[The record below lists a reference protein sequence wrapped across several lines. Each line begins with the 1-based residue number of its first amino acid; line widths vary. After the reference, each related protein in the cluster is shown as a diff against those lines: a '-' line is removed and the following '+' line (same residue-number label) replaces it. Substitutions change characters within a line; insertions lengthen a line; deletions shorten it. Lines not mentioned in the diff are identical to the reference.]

1 MNPDVFGVYVHIPFC
16 VKKCNYCDFL
26 SYASDDDTKKKYIT
40 ALINEIKSL
49 DPDNR
54 PVASVFIG
62 GGTPSCIDEG
72 LIADVMSALHN
83 KFRFAE
89 DAEVTIECN
98 PETLTREK
106 ARVYIDSGINR
117 ISFGLQSTD
126 NATLKL
132 LGRIHT
138 YEKFIESFNC
148 AREAG
153 FNNINVD
160 MMAALPGQTLDSYM
174 EGLAKVVSLNP
185 EHISAYSLIVEEG
198 TQLYDNLSH
207 YPDLPDEDVEREMY
221 HRTFDYL
228 ERMGYRRYEI
238 SNYAKQGFESRHNS
252 SYWEMT
258 DYIGTGLG
266 ASGYYKGYRYT
277 NTTDME
283 EYIRCA
289 TRGTQGQAVDGTV
302 GETSGGIL
310 GHASEGN
317 RVQVSEETKARAS
330 DKILPRACEIHRETT
345 NDMMEEFMFLGLR
358 KMDGV
363 SYDEFQ
369 KIFGCDIKNIY
380 AKEIE
385 VNCHNGLLCEYV
397 NENGGVSLRLTE
409 RGIDIS
415 NTVMADFIK

>member
-26 SYASDDDTKKKYIT
+26 SYASDEDTKKKYIA
-40 ALINEIKSL
+40 ALVNEIKSL
-49 DPDNR
+49 EPDNR

-62 GGTPSCIDEG
+62 GGTPSCIDERH
-72 LIADVMSALHN
+72 IAAVMDALHD
-83 KFRFAE
+83 KFRFA
-89 DAEVTIECN
+89 DNAEVTIECN
-98 PETLTREK
+98 PETLTRTK
-106 ARVYIDSGINR
+106 ARIYIDSGINR

-138 YEKFIESFNC
+138 YEKFVESFMC

-153 FNNINVD
+153 FNNINID
-160 MMAALPGQTLDSYM
+160 MMAALPGQGMDSYM
-174 EGLAKVVSLNP
+174 EGLAKAVSLNP

-207 YPDLPDEDVEREMY
+207 YPELPDEDVEREMY
-221 HRTFDYL
+221 HGTLDYL
-228 ERMGYRRYEI
+228 TRMGYKRYEI
-238 SNYAKQGFESRHNS
+238 SNYARPGFESRHNC
-252 SYWEMT
+252 SYWELT

-277 NTTDME
+277 NTADMK

-289 TRGTQGQAVDGTV
+289 AEEIPGQACERHK
-302 GETSGGIL
+302 ETS
-310 GHASEGN
+310 
-317 RVQVSEETKARAS
+317 
-330 DKILPRACEIHRETT
+330 

-369 KIFGCDIKNIY
+369 KIFGCDIKSIY

-385 VNCHNGLLCEYV
+385 NNCHNGLLCEYI
-397 NENGGVSLRLTE
+397 NEGGGVSLRLTE

-415 NTVMADFIK
+415 NTVMADFML

>member
-26 SYASDDDTKKKYIT
+26 SYASDDDTKKKYID

-49 DPDNR
+49 EPDNR

-138 YEKFIESFNC
+138 YEKFVESFKC
-148 AREAG
+148 ARKAG

-160 MMAALPGQTLDSYM
+160 MMAALPGQSLDSYM

-198 TQLYDNLSH
+198 TQLYNNLSR
-207 YPDLPDEDVEREMY
+207 YPELPDEDVEREMY
-221 HRTFDYL
+221 HRTLDYL
-228 ERMGYRRYEI
+228 TRMGYRRYEI
-238 SNYAKQGFESRHNS
+238 SNYAKPGFESRHNC

-277 NTTDME
+277 NMADME

-289 TRGTQGQAVDGTV
+289 A
-302 GETSGGIL
+302 GGM
-310 GHASEGN
+310 
-317 RVQVSEETKARAS
+317 QVRAS
-330 DKILPRACEIHRETT
+330 NIILPRACEIHMETT

-369 KIFGCDIKNIY
+369 KIFGCDIKSIY
-380 AKEIE
+380 VKEIE
-385 VNCHNGLLCEYV
+385 NNCHNGLLYEYV
-397 NENGGVSLRLTE
+397 NEDGGVSLRLTE

-415 NTVMADFIK
+415 NTVMADFML

>member
-26 SYASDDDTKKKYIT
+26 SCASDDDTKKKYIA

-49 DPDNR
+49 EPDSR

-62 GGTPSCIDEG
+62 GGTPSCIDERH
-72 LIADVMSALHN
+72 IVSVMDALHE
-83 KFRFAE
+83 KFKFT
-89 DAEVTIECN
+89 DNAEVTIECN
-98 PETLTREK
+98 PETLTRAK
-106 ARVYIDSGINR
+106 AEAYISSGINR

-160 MMAALPGQTLDSYM
+160 MMAALPGQSLDSYM

-198 TQLYDNLSH
+198 TQLYDNLSQ

-221 HRTFDYL
+221 HRTLDYL
-228 ERMGYRRYEI
+228 TRMGYRRYEI
-238 SNYAKQGFESRHNS
+238 SNYAKAGFESRHNC
-252 SYWEMT
+252 SYWELT

-289 TRGTQGQAVDGTV
+289 A
-302 GETSGGIL
+302 GG
-310 GHASEGN
+310 A
-317 RVQVSEETKARAS
+317 QTS
-330 DKILPRACEIHRETT
+330 DKILLMACEIHMETT

-369 KIFGCDIKNIY
+369 KIFGCDIKSIY

-385 VNCHNGLLCEYV
+385 NNCHNGLLCEYV
-397 NENGGVSLRLTE
+397 NEDGGVSLRLTE

-415 NTVMADFIK
+415 NTVMADFML

>member
-26 SYASDDDTKKKYIT
+26 SCASDDDTKKKYIA

-49 DPDNR
+49 EPDNR

-62 GGTPSCIDEG
+62 GGTPSCIDERY
-72 LIADVMSALHN
+72 IVSVMDALHGRF
-83 KFRFAE
+83 KFA
-89 DAEVTIECN
+89 DNAEVTIECN
-98 PETLTREK
+98 PETLTRAK
-106 ARVYIDSGINR
+106 AEAYIGSGINR

-138 YEKFIESFNC
+138 YEKFVESFKC

-160 MMAALPGQTLDSYM
+160 MMAALPGQSLDSYM

-198 TQLYDNLSH
+198 TQLYDNLAQ

-221 HRTFDYL
+221 HRTLDYL
-228 ERMGYRRYEI
+228 TRMGYRRYEI
-238 SNYAKQGFESRHNS
+238 SNYAKPGFESRHNC
-252 SYWEMT
+252 SYWELT

-277 NTTDME
+277 NTADME

-289 TRGTQGQAVDGTV
+289 A
-302 GETSGGIL
+302 GE
-310 GHASEGN
+310 A
-317 RVQVSEETKARAS
+317 QAS
-330 DKILPRACEIHRETT
+330 DKILPMACEIHMETT

-369 KIFGCDIKNIY
+369 KIFGCDIKSIY

-385 VNCHNGLLCEYV
+385 NNCHNGLLCEYV
-397 NENGGVSLRLTE
+397 NEDGGVSLRLTE

-415 NTVMADFIK
+415 NTVMADFML

>member
-26 SYASDDDTKKKYIT
+26 SYASDDDTKKKYID

-49 DPDNR
+49 EPDNR

-106 ARVYIDSGINR
+106 AGVYIDSGINR

-138 YEKFIESFNC
+138 YEKFIESFKC
-148 AREAG
+148 ARKAG

-160 MMAALPGQTLDSYM
+160 MMAALPGQSLEAYM

-198 TQLYDNLSH
+198 TQLYDNLSR
-207 YPDLPDEDVEREMY
+207 YPELPDEDVEREMY
-221 HRTFDYL
+221 HRTLDYL
-228 ERMGYRRYEI
+228 TRKGYKRYEI
-238 SNYAKQGFESRHNS
+238 SNYARPGFESRHNC
-252 SYWEMT
+252 SYWELT

-266 ASGYYKGYRYT
+266 ASGYYNGYRYT
-277 NTTDME
+277 NTTDMG
-283 EYIRCA
+283 EYIRCTA
-289 TRGTQGQAVDGTV
+289 DGM
-302 GETSGGIL
+302 
-310 GHASEGN
+310 
-317 RVQVSEETKARAS
+317 QVRAS
-330 DKILPRACEIHRETT
+330 DETLGKASDETRVWTSNKISPRASEIHRETT

-358 KMDGV
+358 KMDGI
-363 SYDEFQ
+363 SYNEFY
-369 KIFGCDIKNIY
+369 KIFGCDIKSIY

-385 VNCHNGLLCEYV
+385 NNCYNGLLCEYV
-397 NENGGVSLRLTE
+397 NEGGSVSLRLTE

-415 NTVMADFIK
+415 NTVMADFML

>member
-26 SYASDDDTKKKYIT
+26 SYASDEDTKKKYIA
-40 ALINEIKSL
+40 ALVNEIKSL
-49 DPDNR
+49 EPDNR

-62 GGTPSCIDEG
+62 GGTPSCIDERH
-72 LIADVMSALHN
+72 IAAVMDALHD
-83 KFRFAE
+83 KFLFA
-89 DAEVTIECN
+89 DNAEVTIECN
-98 PETLTREK
+98 PETLTRTK
-106 ARVYIDSGINR
+106 AGIYIDSGINR

-138 YEKFIESFNC
+138 YEKFVESFMC

-153 FNNINVD
+153 FNNINID
-160 MMAALPGQTLDSYM
+160 MMAALPGQGMDSYM
-174 EGLAKVVSLNP
+174 EGLAKAVSMNP

-207 YPDLPDEDVEREMY
+207 YPELPDEDVEREMY
-221 HRTFDYL
+221 HGTLDYL
-228 ERMGYRRYEI
+228 TRMGYKRYEI
-238 SNYAKQGFESRHNS
+238 SNYARPGFESRHNC
-252 SYWEMT
+252 SYWELT

-277 NTTDME
+277 NTADMK

-289 TRGTQGQAVDGTV
+289 A
-302 GETSGGIL
+302 EGIP
-310 GHASEGN
+310 
-317 RVQVSEETKARAS
+317 VQ
-330 DKILPRACEIHRETT
+330 ACERHKETT

-358 KMDGV
+358 KMNGV

-369 KIFGCDIKNIY
+369 NIFGCDIKSIY

-385 VNCHNGLLCEYV
+385 NNCHNGLLCEYV
-397 NENGGVSLRLTE
+397 NEGGGVSLRLTE

-415 NTVMADFIK
+415 NTVMADFML

>member
-26 SYASDDDTKKKYIT
+26 SCASDDDTKKKYIA

-49 DPDNR
+49 EPDSR

-62 GGTPSCIDEG
+62 GGTPSCIDERH
-72 LIADVMSALHN
+72 IVSVMDALHE
-83 KFRFAE
+83 KFKFA
-89 DAEVTIECN
+89 DNAEVTIECN
-98 PETLTREK
+98 PETLTRAK
-106 ARVYIDSGINR
+106 AEAYIGSGINR

-138 YEKFIESFNC
+138 YEKFVESFKC

-160 MMAALPGQTLDSYM
+160 MMAALPGQSLDSYM

-198 TQLYDNLSH
+198 TQLYDNLSQ
-207 YPDLPDEDVEREMY
+207 YPNLPDEDVEREMY
-221 HRTFDYL
+221 HRTLDYL
-228 ERMGYRRYEI
+228 TRMGYRRYEI
-238 SNYAKQGFESRHNS
+238 SNYAKPGFESHHNC
-252 SYWEMT
+252 SYWELT

-277 NTTDME
+277 NTADME
-283 EYIRCA
+283 KYIRCA
-289 TRGTQGQAVDGTV
+289 A
-302 GETSGGIL
+302 GEAQVRASYETLGKTSDEI
-310 GHASEGN
+310 
-317 RVQVSEETKARAS
+317 RVRAS
-330 DKILPRACEIHRETT
+330 DKILSKACEIHRETT

-363 SYDEFQ
+363 SYDEFR
-369 KIFGCDIKNIY
+369 KIFGCDIKSIY

-385 VNCHNGLLCEYV
+385 NNCHNGLLCEYV
-397 NENGGVSLRLTE
+397 NEDGGVSLRLTE

-415 NTVMADFIK
+415 NTVMADFML

>member
-26 SYASDDDTKKKYIT
+26 SYASDEDTKKKYIA
-40 ALINEIKSL
+40 ALVNEIKSL
-49 DPDNR
+49 EPDNR

-62 GGTPSCIDEG
+62 GGTPSCIDERH
-72 LIADVMSALHN
+72 IAAVMEALHD
-83 KFRFAE
+83 KFRFA
-89 DAEVTIECN
+89 DNAEVTIECN
-98 PETLTREK
+98 PETLTRTK
-106 ARVYIDSGINR
+106 AGIYIDSGINR

-138 YEKFIESFNC
+138 YEKFVESFMC

-153 FNNINVD
+153 FNNINID
-160 MMAALPGQTLDSYM
+160 MMAALPGQGMDSYM
-174 EGLAKVVSLNP
+174 EGLAKAVSMNP

-207 YPDLPDEDVEREMY
+207 YPELPDEDVEREMY
-221 HRTFDYL
+221 HGTLDYL
-228 ERMGYRRYEI
+228 TRMGYKRYEI
-238 SNYAKQGFESRHNS
+238 SNYARPGFESRHNC
-252 SYWEMT
+252 SYWELT

-277 NTTDME
+277 NTADMK

-289 TRGTQGQAVDGTV
+289 A
-302 GETSGGIL
+302 EGIP
-310 GHASEGN
+310 GHA
-317 RVQVSEETKARAS
+317 
-330 DKILPRACEIHRETT
+330 CERHKETT

-358 KMDGV
+358 KMNGV

-369 KIFGCDIKNIY
+369 KIFGCDIKSIY

-385 VNCHNGLLCEYV
+385 NNCHNGLLCEYV
-397 NENGGVSLRLTE
+397 NEGGGVSLRLTE

-415 NTVMADFIK
+415 NTVMADFML